1 MEIQWTIG
9 LELQLMNQNNKII
22 PPELISLYFL
32 YGFFSVLELGRFF
45 FFDFIFYRP
54 IYNKI
59 SYDKKQFRYALHR
72 DMYHQFIRIFFMVMR
87 D

>member
-32 YGFFSVLELGRFF
+32 YGFFSVLELGWFF
-45 FFDFIFYRP
+45 FFDFISKDQY
-54 IYNKI
+54 II
-59 SYDKKQFRYALHR
+59 RYLMIQNNL
-72 DMYHQFIRIFFMVMR
+72 DMHYIETCIINS
-87 D
+87 

>member
-45 FFDFIFYRP
+45 FFDFISKDQY
-54 IYNKI
+54 II
-59 SYDKKQFRYALHR
+59 RYLMIQNNL
-72 DMYHQFIRIFFMVMR
+72 DMHYIETWIINS
-87 D
+87 

>member
-1 MEIQWTIG
+1 MEIQWAIG

-45 FFDFIFYRP
+45 FFDFISKDQY
-54 IYNKI
+54 II
-59 SYDKKQFRYALHR
+59 RYLMIKNNL
-72 DMYHQFIRIFFMVMR
+72 DMHYIETCIINS
-87 D
+87 